1 MTLWSYGRWKV
12 FRQPR
17 WRLPEFSRLPART
30 VARSDGGLLRQRNT
44 LDPVGVQYRQY
55 VTGKAPDLLNEHR
68 VRQHP
73 AIEADLY
80 SVGAGAV
87 GGVDDP
93 PRNLVPGT
101 PRHVLGL
108 ALDIGHRQA
117 AKILAGELRGAQILG
132 ADVIGRSGARI
143 AGFALPLGL
152 GEVAVAEQGTVE
164 VEMVRAHLAHRP
176 GLAVGDIGADAERQ
190 MV

>member
-1 MTLWSYGRWKV
+1 TDPTGQRMTLWSYGRWKV
-12 FRQPR
+12 SDNQGGDCQ
-17 WRLPEFSRLPART
+17 SSPACRREP

-117 AKILAGELRGAQILG
+117 AKILA
-132 ADVIGRSGARI
+132 
-143 AGFALPLGL
+143 
-152 GEVAVAEQGTVE
+152 
-164 VEMVRAHLAHRP
+164 
-176 GLAVGDIGADAERQ
+176 
-190 MV
+190 